1 MRQGHSQARLRTAV
15 ATLPRTARPSG
26 ATGPARTERP
36 VGPPPASSPAP
47 RIVALAAWTCSLH
60 AGAKVRQGTVNS
72 PRAGVLAGADWPLPL
87 DQPTRVAIAVKLF
100 AIAAQ

>member
-1 MRQGHSQARLRTAV
+1 MRQKNSD
-15 ATLPRTARPSG
+15 LPT
-26 ATGPARTERP
+26 T
-36 VGPPPASSPAP
+36 
-47 RIVALAAWTCSLH
+47 SLH

-72 PRAGVLAGADWPLPL
+72 PRAEVLAGADWPLPL